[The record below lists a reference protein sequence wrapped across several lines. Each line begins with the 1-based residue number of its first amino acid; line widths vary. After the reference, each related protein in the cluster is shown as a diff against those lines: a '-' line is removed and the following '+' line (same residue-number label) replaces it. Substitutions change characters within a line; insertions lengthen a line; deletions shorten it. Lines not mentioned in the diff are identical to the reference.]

1 VLNAIRR
8 LNAPPSFE
16 SEELTQRAR
25 MFHNVMRSTM
35 LIATILLVTLAAM
48 NPSLVQRAMAA
59 ILTIDILGLV
69 LLETNRR
76 GHPLF
81 SSAAL
86 VGGIVMLIAA
96 MAWSAGGIR
105 SPGMSLLFIFVL
117 MAATL
122 MGEKGGTVTAIASSI
137 IGFAYVVLELT
148 NVLPAPR
155 VHYGPTAL
163 WVLYTIYLGVVLV
176 LVRISSTTVRNALV
190 RAEGELDV
198 RRTAQ
203 ANLAS
208 SLHELGERVK
218 ELRLLHSVSQLLR
231 DAPVNAETLQ
241 RIVTMMPRAW
251 QYPEVCEAR
260 IAFDGTDVRT
270 AGWTDSPWRQS
281 APLRT
286 AEGDGAIEVVYL
298 EERPAADEGPFLAE
312 ERDLL
317 VSLQDAL
324 VAWIERDGAE
334 RRRLGTEHQLRQS
347 QKMQALGTLAG
358 GIAHDFN
365 NILTAII
372 GNAQLAAMELDPH
385 HPARSSIDAVM
396 DSSARASEIVKRI
409 LLFSRRQDVE
419 RKVMPLAPVVQEVVN
434 LVRVSMPKNI
444 GVETRVSPNLPNVLG
459 DASQLYQAAMN
470 LCTNAVH
477 AMSPDGG
484 TLSVTQDRVEVGPE
498 SGPVALELH
507 PGTHVRLTVADTG
520 VGMPPH
526 VVERLFEP
534 FFTTKAHGG
543 TGLGLSVVHGIVRD
557 HDGAIAVHSAPG
569 KGSTFEIYLPA
580 AVEQKQAV
588 PAAASEMPRGSG
600 QHVMYVDDEEALVAV
615 MARLLP
621 RIGYRC
627 TGYSDPRAA
636 LQAFRASPQSFDA
649 IVTDMAM
656 PNMNGLQFADAVRE
670 ARSDIPIAIASG
682 NAGDVGQSRADIDM
696 VIQKPISMDSLARL
710 LDGLFDRAA

>member
-1 VLNAIRR
+1 MLRAIRR
-8 LNAPPSFE
+8 LNAPPTFE

-35 LIATILLVTLAAM
+35 FIATLLLLTLAMM
-48 NPSLVQRAMAA
+48 NSPLFPRAMVA
-59 ILTIDILGLV
+59 ITTIDVMGLV

-76 GHPLF
+76 GHPFF

-86 VGGIVMLIAA
+86 IGTVITLVTA
-96 MAWSAGGIR
+96 MAWSAGGVH

-122 MGEKGGTVTAIASSI
+122 MGERAGTITAIVCSV
-137 IGFAYVVLELT
+137 IGFTYMAMELT
-148 NVLPAPR
+148 GTLPPAR
-155 VHYGPTAL
+155 VTYGPTAL
-163 WVLYTIYLGVVLV
+163 WVLYTMYLCVVLV
-176 LVRISSTTVRNALV
+176 IMRISTTTVRNALV

-241 RIVTMMPRAW
+241 RMVTMMPRAW
-251 QYPEVCEAR
+251 QYPEVCEAH
-260 IAFDGTDVRT
+260 IAFDTIDVRT
-270 AGWTDSPWRQS
+270 PGWRDSPWRQS
-281 APLRT
+281 VPLNT
-286 AEGDGAIEVVYL
+286 SEGKGVIEVVYL
-298 EERPAADEGPFLAE
+298 DERPAEDEGPFLAE

-365 NILTAII
+365 NILTAIM
-372 GNAQLAAMELDPH
+372 GNAQLSAMELAED
-385 HPARSSIDAVM
+385 HPARESIDAVM
-396 DSSARASEIVKRI
+396 ESSVRASEIVKRI
-409 LLFSRRQDVE
+409 LLFSRRQDAA
-419 RKVMPLAPVVQEVVN
+419 RAPMQLAPVIEEVVN
-434 LVRVSMPKNI
+434 LVRVSMPKTI
-444 GVETRVSPNLPNVLG
+444 RVEMRVAPGLPNVLG

-484 TLSVTQDRVEVGPE
+484 TLTVAIDAVTVGPE
-498 SGPVALELH
+498 SGSIAVELRA
-507 PGTHVRLTVADTG
+507 GLHVRLTVADTG
-520 VGMPPH
+520 VGMTPH
-526 VVERLFEP
+526 VIDRLFEP

-557 HDGAIAVHSAPG
+557 HDGAVNVRSAPG
-569 KGSTFEIYLPA
+569 KGSTFEVYLPA
-580 AVEQKQAV
+580 AVDQQRNAPES
-588 PAAASEMPRGSG
+588 AAESPRGQG
-600 QHVMYVDDEEALVAV
+600 QHIMYVDDEEALVAV
-615 MARLLP
+615 MSRLLP

-636 LQAFRASPQSFDA
+636 LQAFRESPQGFDA

-670 ARSDIPIAIASG
+670 QRSDIPIAIASG
-682 NAGDVGQSRADIDM
+682 NAGDVGASGVEIDA
-696 VIQKPISMDSLARL
+696 VIQKPISMNGLARL
-710 LDGLFDRAA
+710 LDGLFVRVA